1 MAGVALSTPAVI
13 KAVAN
18 CDHKRKWASIK
29 DLGKKWFAIFKM
41 ENQDPN
47 ELISKL

>member
-1 MAGVALSTPAVI
+1 M
-13 KAVAN
+13 VAN

-29 DLGKKWFAIFKM
+29 DLGKKWFAILKM

-47 ELISKL
+47 ELISML